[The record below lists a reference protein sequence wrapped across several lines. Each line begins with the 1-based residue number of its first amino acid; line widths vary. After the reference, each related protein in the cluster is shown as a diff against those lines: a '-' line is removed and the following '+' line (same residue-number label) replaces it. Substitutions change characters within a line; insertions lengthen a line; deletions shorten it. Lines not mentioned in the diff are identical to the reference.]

1 MEVEIEVNEEEHLM
15 TAPVQL
21 LTRCFQDALL
31 DSTTLLFLL
40 FSSSQ
45 TTGEEEL
52 QRPKSRFERCAP
64 RFRLILRCGTHIV
77 LQAKHSDT
85 RYTSTSVSFECET
98 GKESGNRAEE
108 KM

>member
-1 MEVEIEVNEEEHLM
+1 M
-15 TAPVQL
+15 TVPVQL

-52 QRPKSRFERCAP
+52 QRPKGRFQRRAP
-64 RFRLILRCGTHIV
+64 RFILRCGTHIV
-77 LQAKHSDT
+77 LQAQHSET
-85 RYTSTSVSFECET
+85 RYTSTSVSFEWET
-98 GKESGNRAEE
+98 GEESGNRAEE
-108 KM
+108 KCR